1 MHKREKEIYKI
12 TFIGSI
18 ANTLLLIFKFIAGL
32 LGNSAAMIA
41 DAVHS
46 FSDFVTDI
54 IVLLFVK
61 VSSKPKDE
69 KHEYGHGKYET
80 LATLVI
86 GIVLMIV
93 GLGITYNGVMETI
106 NIIKGNI
113 TKSPDSI
120 ALIAALAS
128 IILKEWLY
136 RYTIAYGKKLNSQ
149 VVIAN
154 AWHHRS
160 DALSSIGT
168 GIGIGGAFF
177 LGDKWI
183 ILDPLAAIIV
193 SIFIIKAAFSLIIP
207 SINDLVEK
215 SLPKSIEEEI
225 INIVKSVD
233 GVLEPHDL
241 HTRRIGN
248 AYAIELHILVDGNIT
263 LKEAHD
269 IASTA
274 ENRIIEKFG
283 PETHIIIHP
292 EPIE

>member
-1 MHKREKEIYKI
+1 MRKREKDIYKVTI
-12 TFIGSI
+12 VGSI
-18 ANTLLLIFKFIAGL
+18 VNTLLLIFKFIAGF

-61 VSSKPKDE
+61 VSSKSKDE

-106 NIIKGNI
+106 SIIKGNI
-113 TKSPDSI
+113 TKSPDLI

-136 RYTIAYGKKLNSQ
+136 RYTIAYGKRLNSQ

-248 AYAIELHILVDGNIT
+248 AYAIELHIFVDGNIT

-269 IASTA
+269 IANTA
-274 ENRIIEKFG
+274 EDRIIEKFG